1 MSKLIKQF
9 LIFGAIVVVGTLR
22 ADTLWIGSASTNAL
36 ALENLKI
43 TKIDGGKIYYQGPDG
58 RDASRDLSRVQKI
71 ALDDDP
77 AFTAAENA
85 FAAGKFDEAVDGYTK
100 AMRSSSRPWLKDW
113 ASARLKDAALK
124 SGRFDAVAD
133 AQIEQIL
140 KDPRAA
146 KNKIQM
152 PAADSTYLD
161 TAIGNVSTALQ
172 QAGITDAQKI
182 GLLTFQSDLY
192 HAKKDDASAD
202 KLQAQIDDLLAKN
215 PNDPAAAGAVVRR
228 KLLNASKFL
237 EAKDYQKA
245 IDEIT
250 PAKSQITDP
259 SQQADALFDLAEA
272 QFGLASASKNTDALK
287 DAGIAYMRVVAHF
300 KDQPG
305 KPHVAESLVKTGEV
319 YEALGDTKTAQQVYE
334 QVASQYKDDPAAKV
348 AQENL
353 QRLKPR

>member
-1 MSKLIKQF
+1 LIARF
-9 LIFGAIVVVGTLR
+9 TIFSLVLAGSVAR
-22 ADTLWIGSASTNAL
+22 ADTLWIGGANTNAL
-36 ALENLKI
+36 ALNHVKI
-43 TKIDGGKIYYQGPDG
+43 TRIEGDKIFYRGSDG
-58 RDASRDLSRVQKI
+58 RDASRELERVQKI
-71 ALDDDP
+71 AVDDDP

-85 FAAGKFDEAVDGYTK
+85 FTAGKFDEAVDGYSK
-100 AMRSSSRPWLKDW
+100 AARSTNKQWVKDW
-113 ASARLKDAALK
+113 ASTRLKDAALK

-133 AQIEQIL
+133 AQIQLIL

-146 KNKIQM
+146 KNKLQM

-172 QAGITDAQKI
+172 QAGLSDAQKI

-192 HAKKDDASAD
+192 HAKKDEASAD
-202 KLQAQIDDLLAKN
+202 RTAAQIDELLAKN
-215 PNDPAAAGAVVRR
+215 PNDPAAAGAVTRR
-228 KLLNASKFL
+228 KLQNAAKAL

-250 PAKSQITDP
+250 SARSQITDP
-259 SQQADALFDLAEA
+259 AQQADALFDLAEA
-272 QFGLASASKNTDALK
+272 QFGMASASKDPAALK
-287 DAGIAYMRVVAHF
+287 DAGIAYMRVVTHF

-305 KPHVAESLVKTGEV
+305 KPHVAEALVRTGNV

-334 QVASQYKDDPAAKV
+334 QVAAQYKDDPAAKL

>member
-172 QAGITDAQKI
+172 QAGITDA
-182 GLLTFQSDLY
+182 
-192 HAKKDDASAD
+192 
-202 KLQAQIDDLLAKN
+202 
-215 PNDPAAAGAVVRR
+215 
-228 KLLNASKFL
+228 
-237 EAKDYQKA
+237 
-245 IDEIT
+245 
-250 PAKSQITDP
+250 
-259 SQQADALFDLAEA
+259 
-272 QFGLASASKNTDALK
+272 
-287 DAGIAYMRVVAHF
+287 
-300 KDQPG
+300 
-305 KPHVAESLVKTGEV
+305 
-319 YEALGDTKTAQQVYE
+319 
-334 QVASQYKDDPAAKV
+334 
-348 AQENL
+348 
-353 QRLKPR
+353 

>member
-1 MSKLIKQF
+1 M
-9 LIFGAIVVVGTLR
+9 
-22 ADTLWIGSASTNAL
+22 
-36 ALENLKI
+36 
-43 TKIDGGKIYYQGPDG
+43 
-58 RDASRDLSRVQKI
+58 
-71 ALDDDP
+71 
-77 AFTAAENA
+77 
-85 FAAGKFDEAVDGYTK
+85 
-100 AMRSSSRPWLKDW
+100 
-113 ASARLKDAALK
+113 
-124 SGRFDAVAD
+124 
-133 AQIEQIL
+133 
-140 KDPRAA
+140 
-146 KNKIQM
+146 
-152 PAADSTYLD
+152 
-161 TAIGNVSTALQ
+161 
-172 QAGITDAQKI
+172 
-182 GLLTFQSDLY
+182 Y